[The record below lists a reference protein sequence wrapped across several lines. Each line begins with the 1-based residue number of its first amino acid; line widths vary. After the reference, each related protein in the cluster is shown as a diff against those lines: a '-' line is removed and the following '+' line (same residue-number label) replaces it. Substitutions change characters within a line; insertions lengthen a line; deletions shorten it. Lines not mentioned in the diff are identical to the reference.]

1 MGQAKLEKLGFKN
14 AYDFAVRTI
23 QETQGIYN
31 KGNRPRVSRGNV
43 GSLLMMYKQFM
54 ISYVEQ
60 MVRMQRSG
68 LWGGEDDEFKKKM
81 AQLVGFGISRP
92 LLIALGILWSL
103 SGATGLPFA
112 RDILDVIET
121 AGGMVG
127 KPFNTEREIQ
137 IALHTALGDSL
148 GSAATTA
155 LLDGPINL
163 NPVLDVKGR
172 IGMGDL
178 IPATGYFSPL
188 TSEWQKSKELSGIG
202 GAIGGLVEKAGNAMD
217 YAKVGSY
224 GQAVMQLAP
233 KSVSSISQ
241 GVIAAATGD
250 YRNMQTGVKTND
262 ASVLDGVIK
271 MLDAQPAT
279 IAKEGRIRGLEM
291 KDKAALQY
299 VKARAKERYEEALES
314 GDRQKIQ
321 EARDAIT
328 AYNEANPRYP
338 ITLNLKRTET
348 NFAKKN
354 QSWQEKRKNT
364 KGLEWMDSYNQYLEG
379 AEE

>member
-1 MGQAKLEKLGFKN
+1 
-14 AYDFAVRTI
+14 
-23 QETQGIYN
+23 
-31 KGNRPRVSRGNV
+31 
-43 GSLLMMYKQFM
+43 
-54 ISYVEQ
+54 
-60 MVRMQRSG
+60 
-68 LWGGEDDEFKKKM
+68 
-81 AQLVGFGISRP
+81 
-92 LLIALGILWSL
+92 
-103 SGATGLPFA
+103 
-112 RDILDVIET
+112 
-121 AGGMVG
+121 
-127 KPFNTEREIQ
+127 
-137 IALHTALGDSL
+137 
-148 GSAATTA
+148 
-155 LLDGPINL
+155 
-163 NPVLDVKGR
+163 
-172 IGMGDL
+172 
-178 IPATGYFSPL
+178 
-188 TSEWQKSKELSGIG
+188 
-202 GAIGGLVEKAGNAMD
+202 
-217 YAKVGSY
+217 
-224 GQAVMQLAP
+224 MQLAP